1 MTLNDQD
8 LITKLEVDKKNG
20 TIRDFV
26 AKEVMHHYMC
36 RVELQRRA
44 EQKSSHGEKTK
55 WHEIR
60 EVHSEAFE
68 VVKNIVQESV
78 IVNEEGY
85 FLKDLVSKYISVL
98 REVGGDGFEEITFT
112 SQHLQDKLKSYFG
125 NNVLFDEGNKRRGN
139 IVYNSKTD
147 LDVAVRNAFEN
158 SSDASKKIQDAA
170 FILRKEIT
178 SSNKR
183 SLPQS
188 LTLED
193 IIKGEIDSPDLLYEF
208 LSHVIFGYDRQ
219 NRESSIKK
227 RRVNS
232 ISHDIIYAITGGAV
246 KPAKHLLMGLAFKS
260 MTGSR
265 HIIEILNRLGHSISY
280 NATEELE
287 TELTF
292 FICDRR

>member
-1 MTLNDQD
+1 M
-8 LITKLEVDKKNG
+8 
-20 TIRDFV
+20 
-26 AKEVMHHYMC
+26 
-36 RVELQRRA
+36 
-44 EQKSSHGEKTK
+44 
-55 WHEIR
+55 
-60 EVHSEAFE
+60 
-68 VVKNIVQESV
+68 

-98 REVGGDGFEEITFT
+98 REVGGDGYEEITFT
-112 SQHLQDKLKSYFG
+112 SQYLQDKL
-125 NNVLFDEGNKRRGN
+125 N

-147 LDVAVRNAFEN
+147 LDVVVRNAFEN

-208 LSHVIFGYDRQ
+208 LSHVTFGYDRG

-232 ISHDIIYAITGGAV
+232 IAQDIIYAATGGAV
-246 KPAKHLLMGLAFKS
+246 KPAKQLLMGLAFKS
-260 MTGSR
+260 MTGSSR
-265 HIIEILNRLGHSISY
+265 IIEILNRLGHSISY

-292 FICDRR
+292 SSVTGDRITPYGMSLDQSLACGVAFDNFDRYVETASGKDTLHDTVCIAYQDVAPVSIQISTPMPSGRD